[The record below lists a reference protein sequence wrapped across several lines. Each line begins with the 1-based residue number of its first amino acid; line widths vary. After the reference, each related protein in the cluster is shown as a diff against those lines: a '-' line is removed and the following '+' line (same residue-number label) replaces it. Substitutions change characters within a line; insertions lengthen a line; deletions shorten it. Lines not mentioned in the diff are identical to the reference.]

1 MLEQGFSWHTFEK
14 SNNILSVMFD
24 SAQCFYSHCFFNRE
38 NAQCVAEF
46 SGRQFQSLL
55 YNYVWISNGENKTFI
70 KNRWRFQFNSILHA
84 ANHNYKWNGF
94 KESNVLMVFW
104 YFSWSPPL
112 SLYRPFPSV
121 FSSCNAS
128 PSPSFDRSS
137 LKDQKCLHRYKIVE
151 HRKSPHHVLKKNM
164 WICLW
169 RIFYSS
175 INSIKFS
182 VSH

>member
-1 MLEQGFSWHTFEK
+1 MFLQPLFFQSRKCSVCCW
-14 SNNILSVMFD
+14 IL
-24 SAQCFYSHCFFNRE
+24 
-38 NAQCVAEF
+38 
-46 SGRQFQSLL
+46 RQFQSLL

-151 HRKSPHHVLKKNM
+151 HKKIPSSGIEEKHVDMFMADFLQFNQ
-164 WICLW
+164 
-169 RIFYSS
+169 
-175 INSIKFS
+175 
-182 VSH
+182 

>member
-24 SAQCFYSHCFFNRE
+24 SAQCFLQPLFFQSRK
-38 NAQCVAEF
+38 CSVCCWIL
-46 SGRQFQSLL
+46 RQFQSLL

-104 YFSWSPPL
+104 YFSWSPP
-112 SLYRPFPSV
+112 
-121 FSSCNAS
+121 
-128 PSPSFDRSS
+128 PSPTIGPSPRSFQVAMLPPAPVLID
-137 LKDQKCLHRYKIVE
+137 LAWKI
-151 HRKSPHHVLKKNM
+151 KNV
-164 WICLW
+164 
-169 RIFYSS
+169 YTG
-175 INSIKFS
+175 IK
-182 VSH
+182 